1 MGSHFNQA
9 LNSQEHKS
17 NHLSPLGPITSNSLL
32 SRFTEG
38 LNLNDLWSLTDPDG
52 RKFTFSPPIQ
62 HSLQN
67 RLLLCQHHTSRL
79 SCKPPYTWNSHLW
92 PCPNISRTATVG
104 FTVRNLAK
112 IWRFPSY
119 LDRDQTLQKIIQE
132 TWTKYLTTNTMS
144 IPVYFERLEGCS
156 SRQNYFLLLCPQ
168 KGSLG
173 NTLKW
178 VTLQMRLIH
187 TVCVAIHWVIAL
199 HWKTQY
205 IPLSQVKLRMDSI
218 SRVEKIFHTLYH
230 TRSYYDKKIGPLAWS
245 SHSVWILPVGYSDFH
260 LHRHVKVGSFF
271 LLKEHRHLII
281 ALFFHSVFSKSGNY
295 CTIITPTF
303 LYTRILWHCSIL
315 SCKQKTLEKPI
326 SPTCH
331 WQEVHICIIIFF
343 FFFTMH

>member
-1 MGSHFNQA
+1 MFLLTPYIHQTLLVGSHFNQA

-67 RLLLCQHHTSRL
+67 QLLLCQHHTSRL

-144 IPVYFERLEGCS
+144 IPVYFERLG
-156 SRQNYFLLLCPQ
+156 RLFFKAKLFPTPLPT
-168 KGSLG
+168 KR
-173 NTLKW
+173 
-178 VTLQMRLIH
+178 VTR
-187 TVCVAIHWVIAL
+187 
-199 HWKTQY
+199 QY
-205 IPLSQVKLRMDSI
+205 IEVSNITNATNSHCLCCHPLGD
-218 SRVEKIFHTLYH
+218 
-230 TRSYYDKKIGPLAWS
+230 
-245 SHSVWILPVGYSDFH
+245 
-260 LHRHVKVGSFF
+260 
-271 LLKEHRHLII
+271 
-281 ALFFHSVFSKSGNY
+281 
-295 CTIITPTF
+295 
-303 LYTRILWHCSIL
+303 CS
-315 SCKQKTLEKPI
+315 TLENSIYTSLP
-326 SPTCH
+326 S
-331 WQEVHICIIIFF
+331 
-343 FFFTMH
+343 